1 MGDNGSR
8 YNVNINTVEKL
19 EELDNNAPNQSESP
33 VLFNRQTNDQNSR
46 IVVGIEAKKTYTDK
60 NNKASASTNSLLL
73 SKINI
78 NSPLEEVLRATESK
92 SPVKETHITKLRKQQ
107 KMVTK
112 IYKSI
117 DNKKSL
123 SSSTFNIP

>member
-1 MGDNGSR
+1 MSM
-8 YNVNINTVEKL
+8 NTVERP
-19 EELDNNAPNQSESP
+19 EELDNNAPNHSESP
-33 VLFNRQTNDQNSR
+33 VLFNRRINDQNSR
-46 IVVGIEAKKTYTDK
+46 IIVGIEAKKTYTDK
-60 NNKASASTNSLLL
+60 NNQASASTNSLLL

-123 SSSTFNIP
+123 SNSTFNIPSKK